1 MAKTSRFADLPTAKK
16 QKNGKDF
23 QYVYFLRIGD
33 PQERLFKIGTTND
46 PRRRMLEHERNYKK
60 PVTVLWLSPKLRGRF
75 TSLKVEED
83 NKEKWIAG
91 TNWEYLRNDRF
102 IIPPEV
108 DSVKITIKKDY
119 LCNLHKSSFC
129 RTD

>member
-1 MAKTSRFADLPTAKK
+1 MAKVSRFADLPTAKK
-16 QKNGKDF
+16 QKNGKDY

-60 PVTVLWLSPKLRGRF
+60 PITVLWLSPKLRGRF

-83 NKEKWIAG
+83 NKEKWING

-102 IIPPEV
+102 IIPPEIT
-108 DSVKITIKKDY
+108 SIKITIKKDY
-119 LCNLHKSSFC
+119 FVQLV
-129 RTD
+129 

>member
-1 MAKTSRFADLPTAKK
+1 MAKVSRFADLPTAKK
-16 QKNGKDF
+16 QKNGKDY

-119 LCNLHKSSFC
+119 FVQL
-129 RTD
+129 T

>member
-1 MAKTSRFADLPTAKK
+1 MAKISRFADLPTAKK

-108 DSVKITIKKDY
+108 DSIKITIKKDY
-119 LCNLHKSSFC
+119 FVQLA
-129 RTD
+129 

>member
-1 MAKTSRFADLPTAKK
+1 MAKVPRFADLPTAKK
-16 QKNGKDF
+16 QKNGKDY

-83 NKEKWIAG
+83 NKEKWING

-102 IIPPEV
+102 IIPPEIT
-108 DSVKITIKKDY
+108 SVKITIKKDY
-119 LCNLHKSSFC
+119 FVQLA
-129 RTD
+129 

>member
-1 MAKTSRFADLPTAKK
+1 MAKGSRFADLPTAKK
-16 QKNGKDF
+16 QKNGKDY

-83 NKEKWIAG
+83 NKEKWING

-102 IIPPEV
+102 IIPPEIT
-108 DSVKITIKKDY
+108 SVKITIKKDY
-119 LCNLHKSSFC
+119 FVQLA
-129 RTD
+129 